1 MRKFKRN
8 AILSMCLLL
17 AACWATNASA
27 QDEGSPRS
35 QARSEAR
42 AARMQQRGQIP
53 AAEKSRSRG
62 KQEKAAAAEEAP
74 AHIQCPLKEHQKESG

>member
-1 MRKFKRN
+1 
-8 AILSMCLLL
+8 MCLLL

-74 AHIQCPLKEHQKESG
+74 AQSRATSLERLGDRAFITSR